1 MNNIITEIES
11 LTSNNKFGKALEL
24 LKSHIKDKETR
35 NKIIILQSQLK
46 AIESASLIGIES
58 EVSLN
63 IQKNKI
69 AYAILSLL
77 SFIEEAENT
86 GVNGDNTI
94 LEEILANLRTNY
106 QIYKRIR
113 KLRESLADR
122 LESRLEKLPA
132 NDYISLF
139 SKCYPYMNSIEL
151 QEHQI
156 LRDYTKNVLKK
167 HNDRILELIKTYPHL
182 KNRIQKLGD
191 LEVHLIIWDTE
202 YNNTLAKD
210 ESICQVYV
218 VGEESRFPDG
228 IENEIRDFID
238 KN

>member
-1 MNNIITEIES
+1 MNNIIAEIES

-24 LKSHIKDKETR
+24 LKSHIKDQETR
-35 NKIIILQSQLK
+35 NQIIILQSQLK
-46 AIESASLIGIES
+46 AVESASLIGTES
-58 EVSLN
+58 ESSLN
-63 IQKNKI
+63 ISRNKI

-77 SFIEEAENT
+77 TFIEETENRV
-86 GVNGDNTI
+86 VNGDNTI

-113 KLRESLADR
+113 KLRDSLASR

-139 SKCYPYMNSIEL
+139 SKCYPDMNSMEL

-182 KNRIQKLGD
+182 KNNIQKLGD

-202 YNNTLAKD
+202 YNNTLSKD
-210 ESICQVYV
+210 ESICLVYV